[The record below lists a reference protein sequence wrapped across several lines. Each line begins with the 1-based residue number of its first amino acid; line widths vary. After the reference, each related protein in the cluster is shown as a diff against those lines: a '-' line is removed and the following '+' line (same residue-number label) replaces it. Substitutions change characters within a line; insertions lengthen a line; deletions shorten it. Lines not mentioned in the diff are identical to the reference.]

1 MKAIKYSSI
10 SIILLASIFILF
22 FSSCSLNTIFN
33 LEKNPDP
40 TLNNTCTIS
49 GYILDRQTKA
59 PLIGANV
66 VLSGITYGAATDI
79 NGFFSF
85 DKIPPGKYEIR
96 FSYIGYR
103 SYSKSDVA
111 FEGNYKYIFNVELVM
126 DYYF

>member
-1 MKAIKYSSI
+1 MKAIKYSST
-10 SIILLASIFILF
+10 IILFTSIFILF
-22 FSSCSLNTIFN
+22 FSSCSLNTIFK
-33 LEKNPDP
+33 LEKNPNP
-40 TLNNTCTIS
+40 TFNNTCTIS
-49 GYILDRQTKA
+49 GYILDRQTKE

-85 DKIPPGKYEIR
+85 DKIPPGKYKIR

-103 SYSKSDVA
+103 SYSKSDVW

-126 DYYF
+126 DYYY